1 MPTCAG
7 SSEDWISPSG
17 DANLRALGT
26 TTASVMPEPGGAIAE
41 PGAREERR
49 PFWLK
54 AFDVASVSVLLIL
67 LSVAVARLVHALG
80 ESGAAAWVLLPAFAV
95 AVLAA
100 DLVSGLVHWICDRF
114 FAEDTPLIGRMLIH
128 PFREHHVDPLA
139 ITRHG
144 LFELCGNNAL
154 AVVLPVLAL
163 LLAGAP
169 RPSATALGLQG
180 FVIGFSL
187 AIFATNQ
194 MHKWA
199 HAARRGAV
207 VRWLQRTR
215 LILSPEVHDRHHRGD
230 FSHGYCVTT
239 GWLNP
244 LLDASRVLPRCEAWL
259 RTRRRRRRGRRA
271 RALLVR
277 PVRVQ
282 RVRTG
287 AARTSDQPGR
297 PALVPRLR
305 SRRAS

>member
-1 MPTCAG
+1 MPTCAER
-7 SSEDWISPSG
+7 SEDWISPGG
-17 DANLRALGT
+17 DANLRASGAT
-26 TTASVMPEPGGAIAE
+26 TGSVTPEPDGACA
-41 PGAREERR
+41 ARRVQEEQR

-54 AFDVASVSVLLIL
+54 AFDVASVSALLVLLN
-67 LSVAVARLVHALG
+67 VAVARLVPALG
-80 ESGAAAWVLLPAFAV
+80 EGGAAAWILLPACAA

-128 PFREHHVDPLA
+128 PFREHHVDPMA

-154 AVVLPVLAL
+154 AVLLPVLAL
-163 LLAGAP
+163 LLAGPP
-169 RPSATALGLQG
+169 RPSASSLALHG
-180 FVIGFSL
+180 FVIAFSF
-187 AIFATNQ
+187 AVFATNL

-199 HAARRGAV
+199 HAVQCRAV

-244 LLDASRVLPRCEAWL
+244 LLDASRVLPRSEAWL
-259 RTRRRRRRGRRA
+259 RSRRRRFA
-271 RALLVR
+271 RTLLMR
-277 PVRVQ
+277 PVRVRRIRAGGVRMRARSER
-282 RVRTG
+282 RVL
-287 AARTSDQPGR
+287 A
-297 PALVPRLR
+297 PRLR